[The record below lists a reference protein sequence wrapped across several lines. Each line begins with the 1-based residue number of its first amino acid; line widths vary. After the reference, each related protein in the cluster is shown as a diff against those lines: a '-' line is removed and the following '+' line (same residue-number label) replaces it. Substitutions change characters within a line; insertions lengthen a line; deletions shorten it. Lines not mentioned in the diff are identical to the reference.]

1 MTAVSGVAAAIAAA
15 FGWAFYDLA
24 RRALT
29 ARMTAWALVAWVTIG
44 ALPLL
49 GLWAVLAGDL
59 VPRPGYAAP
68 ALASVA
74 LNVAANFGYFRAFQL
89 SPMSVTLPMLSF
101 TPLFASLLG
110 AAFLG
115 EEVSAR
121 AAAGALLVVFGGL
134 ALGLRPGGLRIES
147 GSAVMLGVAFCWSA
161 TLLLDKAALAAAS
174 PQLHAL
180 VLNGGVAVGIIAGT
194 STGGGQ
200 DCPHWGHFQQFGRPF
215 QPYIGCHYPGF
226 RWDSVERRIPRADGN
241 VVCRR
246 ARSSCS
252 ARRSPIA
259 RERPAAHYEA
269 TGDIHNNGIRVRR
282 SGSATAYP
290 LARTFPQIQQG
301 FSRYPHF
308 VGRRCD
314 SES

>member
-1 MTAVSGVAAAIAAA
+1 MIAVSGVAAALVAA

-49 GLWAVLAGDL
+49 GIWAALAGDL

-115 EEVSAR
+115 EEVSAP

-134 ALGLRPGGLRIES
+134 ALGLRPGGLRIER

-180 VLNGGVAVGIIAGT
+180 VLNGGVAIGGLAALAAGRRWRDLGVGVRHGGRILAAVAVGASALGFQLIALTLLPIGAVET
-194 STGGGQ
+194 LKRGIGGLSAVA
-200 DCPHWGHFQQFGRPF
+200 FGRLL
-215 QPYIGCHYPGF
+215 YGESLTL
-226 RWDSVERRIPRADGN
+226 RKV
-241 VVCRR
+241 
-246 ARSSCS
+246 
-252 ARRSPIA
+252 
-259 RERPAAHYEA
+259 AAVA
-269 TGDIHNNGIRVRR
+269 
-282 SGSATAYP
+282 AMTAGVA
-290 LARTFPQIQQG
+290 LIL
-301 FSRYPHF
+301 S
-308 VGRRCD
+308 
-314 SES
+314 